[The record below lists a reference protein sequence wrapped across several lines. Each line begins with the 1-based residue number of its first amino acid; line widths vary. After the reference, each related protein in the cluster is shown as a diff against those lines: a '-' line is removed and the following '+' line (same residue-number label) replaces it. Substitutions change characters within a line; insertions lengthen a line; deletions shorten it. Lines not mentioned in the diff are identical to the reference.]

1 MPLINLKGKPLR
13 LSGKL
18 INKTNGE
25 YTITGPQFTG
35 IKAFMGRTV
44 VFETIN
50 AQIVICEN
58 LQEPWDIGVFE
69 SVGINPKKRSLFC

>member
-1 MPLINLKGKPLR
+1 MPLINLKESPCCQ
-13 LSGKL
+13 GKL

-44 VFETIN
+44 VLKQLMRRLLFVKTYKS
-50 AQIVICEN
+50 
-58 LQEPWDIGVFE
+58 P
-69 SVGINPKKRSLFC
+69 GILEFLKV

>member
-1 MPLINLKGKPLR
+1 MR

-35 IKAFMGRTV
+35 IKASWENGC
-44 VFETIN
+44 FETIN

-69 SVGINPKKRSLFC
+69 SWN